1 MKKLLVITLAAI
13 SMAACMNEETTMLP
27 QGDAISFDSAF
38 IDNATRAAVD
48 PSIKTATLDGFNVW
62 GFVKAYDGTIFNGTE
77 VKKADGVWSYQ
88 GTQYWVP
95 NQPFYFA
102 ALAPMN
108 SSNWTVNLATDEA
121 AKLGLGTVSF
131 TNVNGTEDLLYAK
144 EMMVSKGLNEDN
156 GPVKFQFQH
165 LLSKV
170 KFTFTNG
177 FPTETASI
185 KVTNVKMVVPA
196 AATINLAQADYAEA
210 WELGN
215 DTTTL
220 EFGDVFVDDDH
231 LVEKLAYTQRA
242 EVANERLT
250 IPAAADQSYEVSFDV
265 ELFMG
270 AQSVHTATLTS
281 TVSGYELEMGKA
293 YNFTAVI
300 NAESLDLE
308 SIVFEVVGVD
318 EWEDAG
324 EQDVYVGQTAAV
336 ATADQLKDAIA
347 NPDVTAVVLTENI
360 DLGSTT
366 ITRAEDEAVEV
377 KKQYFTIDGN
387 GKTLTYNGS
396 NRVIDFVKSDD
407 DKNVI
412 KNATVKNLTINIT
425 SSYCER
431 GINFN
436 NANGSLLIENVKFVG
451 TAPTYAVN
459 FPGSANGAD
468 VTIKNSYLAG
478 NIALNVW
485 GKNMA
490 INAFDTEFVSVDNNT
505 AEDYAAIKLNNDGT
519 TIADGTIINIE
530 GGKIIARNEKGEPN
544 KATSNAT
551 DTGIINVSETTEVVG
566 SAWVQVA
573 IVDYGTN
580 QFYGMSSLQ
589 AAIDKVVE
597 GKSGRVVLTK
607 NIELTQSVN
616 VRNGA
621 TVEIDLNG
629 KTITGYDASD
639 KSYGLINNCGNLTV
653 KNGTLTLKAEKNRE
667 WNAYSSVIS
676 NNPGGN
682 LVVENVTIEHLG
694 GTDMAY
700 GIDNLTNGK
709 GTSAIVTVNEG
720 AVVKSTYRAIRQF
733 LNGVEATNELTVNAG
748 AVIEGANKSIWMQ
761 DPSKNANTGKL
772 VVNEGAELNGD
783 VYLYV
788 TAGSTEWPVEVSI
801 AESALVGE
809 STVVTG
815 NVPAG
820 YIVTKE
826 NGAYIVAEVTVAND
840 QAALN
845 DAVANANVDDIYLA
859 SGNYEMPAVI
869 GKDLTIY
876 GGEDVVITVNR
887 PNMSGSD
894 IIFDGVTIK
903 GSGYSTGV
911 QHVNTVTYRNAKV
924 VGEMCLYGEK
934 VTFEGCTFELNGQY
948 IWAYSA
954 KEVEFIN
961 CVFNTTGK
969 AILIYNEG
977 NGANNVTVTGCT
989 FNATAGAKAGAIAN
1003 QNCAAI
1009 EIDNFQS
1016 SGVGAAHKLTTAN
1029 NTFGANFSGEWR
1041 IKNYVAGG
1049 AINVNGVDYTQ
1060 IAVDGKLMTI
1070 DSNRNVT
1077 VL

>member
-102 ALAPMN
+102 ALAPM
-108 SSNWTVNLATDEA
+108 SSANWEVTKATGDA

-131 TNVNGTEDLLYAK
+131 ENVDGTEDLLYAK
-144 EMMVSKGLNEDN
+144 EMKVAKGLNEDN

-185 KVTNVKMVVPA
+185 KVTNVKMVVPHE
-196 AATINLAQADYAEA
+196 ATINLAQADYTKA
-210 WELGN
+210 WTLGN
-215 DTTTL
+215 GTTTL
-220 EFGDVFVDDDH
+220 SFGDVFVDDDH
-231 LVEKLAYTQRA
+231 EVDKLACNQRA
-242 EVANERLT
+242 EVAYERLT
-250 IPAAADQSYEVSFDV
+250 IPAADTQEYDITFTV

-270 AQSVHTATLTS
+270 AQSVYTVDMS
-281 TVSGYELEMGKA
+281 SKVSGYELAMGNA

-300 NAESLDLE
+300 NAESLQLE
-308 SIVFEVVGVD
+308 NIVFDVVEVK
-318 EWEDAG
+318 EWVSAG
-324 EQDVYVGQTAAV
+324 EQDVYVGETAAV
-336 ATADQLKDAIA
+336 ATANELMTAIA

-366 ITRAEDEAVEV
+366 ITRAEDEAVVVE
-377 KKQYFTIDGN
+377 KQYFTIDGN

-396 NRVIDFVKSDD
+396 NRVIDFVKGDA
-407 DKNVI
+407 I

-436 NANGSLLIENVKFVG
+436 NTNGSLLIENVTFEG

-459 FPGSANGAD
+459 FPGSADGAD
-468 VTIKNSYLAG
+468 VTIKNSYLRG

-485 GKNMA
+485 GKDMT
-490 INAFDTEFVSVDNNT
+490 INVVDSELISVDN
-505 AEDYAAIKLNNDGT
+505 AEVEGYSAVKLNNNGST
-519 TIADGTIINIE
+519 SAEGTIINIE
-530 GGKIIARNEKGEPN
+530 GGKIIARDENDEPST
-544 KATSNAT
+544 ATYNAT
-551 DTGIINVSETTEVVG
+551 VTGVINVSETTEVVG
-566 SAWVQVA
+566 TLALEQVA

-580 QFYGMSSLQ
+580 QFYGLSSLQ

-607 NIELTQSVN
+607 NIELTQGVN
-616 VRNGA
+616 VPKGA

-629 KTITGYDASD
+629 KIITGYDASD
-639 KSYGLINNCGNLTV
+639 KSYGLITNYGNLTV
-653 KNGTLTLKAEKNRE
+653 KNGTLTLTAEKNRE

-720 AVVKSTYRAIRQF
+720 AVVKSTYRAVRQF
-733 LNGVEATNELTVNAG
+733 LNGIEATNELYVNAG

-772 VVNEGAELNGD
+772 VVNEGAELKGD
-783 VYLYV
+783 VYLFV

-826 NGAYIVAEVTVAND
+826 SGAYVVAEVTVAND
-840 QAALN
+840 QASLDEAIANGATIALAEGTYVLPTKAQGKTLKFVGTG
-845 DAVANANVDDIYLA
+845 DPANT
-859 SGNYEMPAVI
+859 VI
-869 GKDLTIY
+869 ATN
-876 GGEDVVITVNR
+876 T
-887 PNMSGSD
+887 SGSYEGCNYALD
-894 IIFDGVTIK
+894 GSTVEFQNISITTDNNTYTGYARCKATFKDCIINNSLT
-903 GSGYSTGV
+903 
-911 QHVNTVTYRNAKV
+911 
-924 VGEMCLYGEK
+924 LYDNC
-934 VTFEGCTFELNGQY
+934 TFEGCTFNVSGDQY
-948 IWAYSA
+948 NIWTWGAPVA
-954 KEVEFIN
+954 TFTN
-961 CVFNTTGK
+961 CVFNSDGK
-969 AILIYNEG
+969 AMLLYG
-977 NGANNVTVTGCT
+977 QANTHLTINDCV
-989 FNATAGAKAGAIAN
+989 FNDSGVLPDLK
-1003 QNCAAI
+1003 AAI
-1009 EIDNFQS
+1009 EIGNDYNTS
-1016 SGVGAAHKLTTAN
+1016 YNLVVN
-1029 NTFGANFSGEWR
+1029 NT
-1041 IKNYVAGG
+1041 V
-1049 AINVNGVDYTQ
+1049 VNGYEINDKGINTGTTLWANKNSMGQDKLNVV
-1060 IAVDGKLMTI
+1060 VDGV
-1070 DSNRNVT
+1070 DVY
-1077 VL
+1077 

>member
-1 MKKLLVITLAAI
+1 MKKLLVFALAAI
-13 SMAACMNEETTMLP
+13 SMVACMKEETTLLP

-38 IDNATRAAVD
+38 IDNATRAAAD
-48 PSIKTATLDGFNVW
+48 PSTVTASLDGFNVW
-62 GFVKAYDGTIFNGTE
+62 GFVKEYDGTIFDGTE
-77 VKKADGVWSYQ
+77 VKKVDGAWSYQ

-108 SSNWTVNLATDEA
+108 SANWRVALATDEA

-144 EMMVSKGLNEDN
+144 EMMQSKGLNEDN

-185 KVTNVKMVVPA
+185 KVTDVKMEVPA
-196 AATINLAQADYAEA
+196 EAQIDLAQADYSKA
-210 WELGN
+210 WTGHAG
-215 DTTTL
+215 TTTL
-220 EFGDVFVDDDH
+220 EFGDV
-231 LVEKLAYTQRA
+231 ETLAYTQRA

-250 IPAAADQSYEVSFDV
+250 IPAADTQDYLISFHV

-270 AQSVHTATLTS
+270 AQSVYEADLTS
-281 TVSGYELEMGKA
+281 TVSGYELAMGHA
-293 YNFTAVI
+293 YNFSAVI
-300 NAESLDLE
+300 NAESLQLE
-308 SIVFEVVGVD
+308 NIVFDVEVV
-318 EWEDAG
+318 EDWVSAG
-324 EQDVYVGQTAAV
+324 EQDVYVGETVAV
-336 ATADQLKDAIA
+336 ADATELMAAIA
-347 NPDVTAVVLTENI
+347 DPEVSAVVLTEDI

-366 ITRAEDEAVEV
+366 ITRADDAVV
-377 KKQYFTIDGN
+377 VDKQYFTIDGN

-396 NRVIDFVKSDD
+396 NRVIDFVKGD
-407 DKNVI
+407 VV

-436 NANGSLLIENVKFVG
+436 NANGSLLIENVTFEG

-459 FPGSANGAD
+459 FPSVANGAD

-478 NIALNVW
+478 KIALNVW
-485 GKNMA
+485 GENMT
-490 INAFDTEFVSVDNNT
+490 INAYNTEFVSVDNT
-505 AEDYAAIKLNNDGT
+505 EVEDYVAVKLNNDGSN
-519 TIADGTIINIE
+519 AAEGTIINIE

-544 KATSNAT
+544 RATANAT
-551 DTGIINVSETTEVVG
+551 NTGVINVSDSTEVVG
-566 SAWVQVA
+566 VLDVEQVA
-573 IVDYGTN
+573 IVDYGTT
-580 QFYGMSSLQ
+580 QFYGFPTLQ
-589 AAIDKVVE
+589 SAIDKVVE
-597 GKSGRVVLTK
+597 NNNGRVKVTK

-616 VRNGA
+616 VPNGA

-639 KSYGLINNCGNLTV
+639 KSYGLINNRGNLTV

-733 LNGVEATNELTVNAG
+733 LNGIEATNELTVNAG

-772 VVNEGAELNGD
+772 VVNEGATLKGD
-783 VYLYV
+783 VYLFV

-809 STVVTG
+809 SQVLTG

-826 NGAYIVAEVTVAND
+826 NGAYVVAEVTVAND

-859 SGNYEMPAVI
+859 SGNYEMPAVT
-869 GKDLTIY
+869 GKDFTIY
-876 GGEDVVITVNR
+876 GGEDVVITVNK

-948 IWAYSA
+948 IWTYSA

>member
-1 MKKLLVITLAAI
+1 MKKLLVFALAAVG
-13 SMAACMNEETTMLP
+13 MVACMSEETTLLP
-27 QGDAISFDSAF
+27 QGDAISFESAF

-48 PSIKTATLDGFNVW
+48 PSTTTASLDGFNVW
-62 GFVKAYDGTIFNGTE
+62 GFVKEYDGTIFEGTE
-77 VKKADGVWSYQ
+77 VKKVDGAWSYQ

-95 NQPFYFA
+95 NQLFYFA

-108 SSNWTVNLATDEA
+108 SANWEVTKATGDA

-131 TNVNGTEDLLYAK
+131 ENVDGTEDLLYAK
-144 EMMVSKGLNEDN
+144 EMKVAKSLNEDN

-185 KVTNVKMVVPA
+185 KVTNVTMEVPA
-196 AATINLAQADYAEA
+196 EATIDLAQANYTKA
-210 WELGN
+210 WTLGAG
-215 DTTTL
+215 TTTL
-220 EFGDVFVDDDH
+220 AFGD
-231 LVEKLAYTQRA
+231 VEKLAYTERA

-250 IPAAADQSYEVSFDV
+250 IPAADTQDYLISFHV

-270 AQSVHTATLTS
+270 AQSVYEADLTS
-281 TVSGYELEMGKA
+281 TVSGYELAMGHA
-293 YNFTAVI
+293 YNFSAVI
-300 NAESLDLE
+300 NAESLQLE
-308 SIVFEVVGVD
+308 NIVFDVEVVD
-318 EWEDAG
+318 NWISAG
-324 EQDVYVGQTAAV
+324 EQDVYVGETAAV
-336 ATADQLKDAIA
+336 ADANELMAAIA
-347 NPDVTAVVLTENI
+347 NPEVTAVVLTENI

-366 ITRAEDEAVEV
+366 ITRAEDEAVVVE
-377 KKQYFTIDGN
+377 KQYFTIDGN

-396 NRVIDFVKSDD
+396 NRVIDFCAAD
-407 DKNVI
+407 VI
-412 KNATVKNLTINIT
+412 KNATVKDLTINIA
-425 SSYCER
+425 SSYCQR

-436 NANGSLLIENVKFVG
+436 NTNGTLVVENVRFEG
-451 TAPTYAVN
+451 TAPTYAIN
-459 FPGSANGAD
+459 FPSSANGAD
-468 VTIKNSYLAG
+468 VTIKNSYLRG

-485 GKNMA
+485 GKDMT
-490 INAFDTEFVSVDNNT
+490 INVVDSELISVDN
-505 AEDYAAIKLNNDGT
+505 AEVEGYSAVKLNNNGST
-519 TIADGTIINIE
+519 SAEGTIINIE
-530 GGKIIARNEKGEPN
+530 GGKIIARDENDEPST
-544 KATSNAT
+544 ATYNAT
-551 DTGIINVSETTEVVG
+551 VTGVINVSETTEVVG
-566 SAWVQVA
+566 TLALEQVA

-580 QFYGMSSLQ
+580 QFYGLSSLQ
-589 AAIDKVVE
+589 AAIDKVA
-597 GKSGRVVLTK
+597 KDNKGRVKVTK
-607 NIELTQSVN
+607 NIALTEGVN
-616 VRNGA
+616 VPKGA
-621 TVEIDLNG
+621 TIEIDLNG

-639 KSYGLINNCGNLTV
+639 KSYGLITNCGNLTV

-709 GTSAIVTVNEG
+709 GTTAVTTIEN
-720 AVVKSTYRAIRQF
+720 ATVKSPYRAVRQF
-733 LNGVEATNELTVNAG
+733 LNGVEATNELYVKAG
-748 AVIEGANKSIWMQ
+748 AKLEGANKSIFFH
-761 DPSKNANTGKL
+761 DPSVKANSGKL
-772 VVNEGAELNGD
+772 VVEAGAELKGD
-783 VYLYV
+783 VYLFV

-815 NVPAG
+815 NVPTG

-826 NGAYIVAEVTVAND
+826 NGAYVVAEVTVAND
-840 QAALN
+840 QASLK
-845 DAVANANVDDIYLA
+845 DAIANANVDDIYLA
-859 SGNYEMPAVI
+859 SGNYEMPAVT

>member
-1 MKKLLVITLAAI
+1 MKKLLVFALAAI
-13 SMAACMNEETTMLP
+13 SMVACMKEETTLLP

-48 PSIKTATLDGFNVW
+48 PSTVTATLNGFNVW
-62 GFVKAYDGTIFNGTE
+62 GFVKEYDGTIFDGTE
-77 VKKADGVWSYQ
+77 VKKVDGAWGYQ

-108 SSNWTVNLATDEA
+108 SANWDVTLATGDA
-121 AKLGLGTVSF
+121 AKLGLGTVAF
-131 TNVNGTEDLLYAK
+131 TNVEGTEDLLYAK
-144 EMMVSKGLNEDN
+144 EMMQSKGLNEDN

-185 KVTNVKMVVPA
+185 KVTNVKMEVPA
-196 AATINLAQADYAEA
+196 EAQIDLAQADYAKA
-210 WELGN
+210 WTLGN
-215 DTTTL
+215 GTTTL
-220 EFGDVFVDDDH
+220 AFGDV
-231 LVEKLAYTQRA
+231 ETLAYTQRA

-250 IPAAADQSYEVSFDV
+250 IPAADTQDYLISFHV

-270 AQSVHTATLTS
+270 KQSVYEADLTS
-281 TVSGYELEMGKA
+281 TVSGYELAMGHA
-293 YNFTAVI
+293 YNFSAVI
-300 NAESLDLE
+300 NAESLQLE
-308 SIVFEVVGVD
+308 NIVFDVEVVEDWV
-318 EWEDAG
+318 DAG
-324 EQDVYVGQTAAV
+324 EQDVYVGETVAV
-336 ATADQLKDAIA
+336 ADATELMAAIA
-347 NPDVTAVVLTENI
+347 DPEVSAVVLTENI

-366 ITRAEDEAVEV
+366 ITRAEDEAVVVE
-377 KKQYFTIDGN
+377 KQYFTIDGN

-396 NRVIDFVKSDD
+396 NRVIDFVKGD
-407 DKNVI
+407 VV
-412 KNATVKNLTINIT
+412 KNATIKNLTINIT

-436 NANGSLLIENVKFVG
+436 NANGSLLIENVTFEG

-459 FPGSANGAD
+459 FPSVANGAD

-478 NIALNVW
+478 KIALNVW
-485 GKNMA
+485 GENMT
-490 INAFDTEFVSVDNNT
+490 INAYNTEFVSVDNT
-505 AEDYAAIKLNNDGT
+505 EVEDYVAVKLNNDGSN
-519 TIADGTIINIE
+519 AAEGTIINIE

-544 KATSNAT
+544 RATANAT
-551 DTGIINVSETTEVVG
+551 NTGVINVSDSTEVVG
-566 SAWVQVA
+566 VLDVEQVA
-573 IVDYGTN
+573 IVDYGTT
-580 QFYGMSSLQ
+580 QFYGFPTLQ
-589 AAIDKVVE
+589 SAIDKVVE
-597 GKSGRVVLTK
+597 NNNGRVKVTK

-616 VRNGA
+616 VPNGA
-621 TVEIDLNG
+621 TVVIDLNG

-639 KSYGLINNCGNLTV
+639 KSYGLINNRGNLTV

-720 AVVKSTYRAIRQF
+720 AVVKSTYRAVRQF
-733 LNGVEATNELTVNAG
+733 LNGIEATNELTVNAG

-772 VVNEGAELNGD
+772 VVNEGATLKGD
-783 VYLYV
+783 VYLFV

-809 STVVTG
+809 SQVLTG

-826 NGAYIVAEVTVAND
+826 NGAYVVAEVTVAND

-859 SGNYEMPAVI
+859 SGNYEMPAVT
-869 GKDLTIY
+869 GKDFTIY
-876 GGEDVVITVNR
+876 GGEDVVITVTK

-948 IWAYSA
+948 IWTYSA

>member
-62 GFVKAYDGTIFNGTE
+62 GFVKEYDGTIFNGTE

-131 TNVNGTEDLLYAK
+131 TNDKGTEDLLYAK
-144 EMMVSKGLNEDN
+144 EMMQSKGLNEDN

-185 KVTNVKMVVPA
+185 KVTDVKMEVPA
-196 AATINLAQADYAEA
+196 QATIDLAQDNYSKA
-210 WELGN
+210 WTAHTG
-215 DTTTL
+215 TTTL

-250 IPAAADQSYEVSFDV
+250 IPAVATQNYEVSFNV

-270 AQSVHTATLTS
+270 AQSVYTKTLTS

-324 EQDVYVGQTAAV
+324 EQDVYVGETAAV
-336 ATADQLKDAIA
+336 ATAKQLKDAIA

-360 DLGSTT
+360 DLGNTT

-396 NRVIDFVKSDD
+396 NRVIDFVKGD
-407 DKNVI
+407 VI

-436 NANGSLLIENVKFVG
+436 NANGTLVVENVTFAG
-451 TAPTYAVN
+451 TAPTYAIN
-459 FPGSANGAD
+459 FPSSSNGAD
-468 VTIKNSYLAG
+468 VTIKNSYLRG

-485 GKNMA
+485 GKDMT
-490 INAFDTEFVSVDNNT
+490 INAYNTEFVSVDNNT
-505 AEDYAAIKLNNDGT
+505 AEDYAAVKLNNDGT

-589 AAIDKVVE
+589 AAIDKVA
-597 GKSGRVVLTK
+597 KDNNGRVKVTK

-616 VRNGA
+616 VPNGA

-639 KSYGLINNCGNLTV
+639 KSYGLINNRGYLTV

-709 GTSAIVTVNEG
+709 GTSAVTTIEN
-720 AVVKSTYRAIRQF
+720 ATVKSPYRAVRQF
-733 LNGVEATNELTVNAG
+733 LNGVEATNELYVKAG
-748 AVIEGANKSIWMQ
+748 AKLYGDNKSIFFH
-761 DPSKNANTGKL
+761 DPSVKANSGKL
-772 VVNEGAELNGD
+772 VVEAGAELNGD

-815 NVPAG
+815 NVPTG

-826 NGAYIVAEVTVAND
+826 NGAYVVAEVTVAND
-840 QAALN
+840 QASLEAAIKN
-845 DAVANANVDDIYLA
+845 GEETVVVAAGEYTFPASSIKAGQTIICEDAVFTGKSSLNINGATVVGATFKNVGGQA
-859 SGNYEMPAVI
+859 VSG
-869 GKDLTIY
+869 TIY
-876 GGEDVVITVNR
+876 GNFKDCTFEGAETLRWCYTTAGQTTVFENCVVKTTLRGVH
-887 PNMSGSD
+887 
-894 IIFDGVTIK
+894 FDGMDGDVIFRNCEIN
-903 GSGYSTGV
+903 GFNAYSGAG
-911 QHVNTVTYRNAKV
+911 NI
-924 VGEMCLYGEK
+924 
-934 VTFEGCTFELNGQY
+934 TFEGCTFGNDASNYNGLN
-948 IWAYSA
+948 IYS
-954 KEVEFIN
+954 
-961 CVFNTTGK
+961 NTN
-969 AILIYNEG
+969 LVN
-977 NGANNVTVTGCT
+977 CT
-989 FNATAGAKAGAIAN
+989 FNYKSGKTNFIDMEGTGKTLTITNCTATL
-1003 QNCAAI
+1003 
-1009 EIDNFQS
+1009 D
-1016 SGVGAAHKLTTAN
+1016 GAAANVADFIGGSKLAE
-1029 NTFGANFSGEWR
+1029 NTVVIE
-1041 IKNYVAGG
+1041 
-1049 AINVNGVDYTQ
+1049 
-1060 IAVDGKLMTI
+1060 
-1070 DSNRNVT
+1070 
-1077 VL
+1077 

>member
-1 MKKLLVITLAAI
+1 MKKLLVFALAAV
-13 SMAACMNEETTMLP
+13 SMVACMKEETTLLP

-48 PSIKTATLDGFNVW
+48 PSTTTASLDGFKVW
-62 GFVKAYDGTIFNGTE
+62 GFVNEYDGTIFDGTE
-77 VKKADGVWSYQ
+77 VKKVGGAWSYQ

-95 NQPFYFA
+95 GQSFYFA
-102 ALAPMN
+102 ALAPM
-108 SSNWTVNLATDEA
+108 SSANWRVTKATGDD

-131 TNVNGTEDLLYAK
+131 ENVNGTEDLLYAK
-144 EMMVSKGLNEDN
+144 EMKVANSDLNVDN

-185 KVTNVKMVVPA
+185 KVTDVKMVVPHE
-196 AATINLAQADYAEA
+196 ATIDLAQADYAKA
-210 WELGN
+210 WTLGAG
-215 DTTTL
+215 TTTL
-220 EFGDVFVDDDH
+220 AFGD
-231 LVEKLAYTQRA
+231 VEKLACNQRA
-242 EVANERLT
+242 EVAHERLT
-250 IPAAADQSYEVSFDV
+250 IPAADTQEYDITFTV

-270 AQSVHTATLTS
+270 AQSVYTKDMS
-281 TVSGYELEMGKA
+281 SKVSGYELAMGNA

-300 NAESLDLE
+300 NAESLQLE
-308 SIVFEVVGVD
+308 NIVFEVEVVKD
-318 EWEDAG
+318 WVSAG
-324 EQDVYVGQTAAV
+324 EQDVYVGETAAV
-336 ATADQLKDAIA
+336 ADANELMAAIA
-347 NPDVTAVVLTENI
+347 DPAVTAVVLTEDI

-396 NRVIDFVKSDD
+396 GRVIDFVKGD
-407 DKNVI
+407 VV
-412 KNATVKNLTINIT
+412 KNATIKNLTINIA

-436 NANGSLLIENVKFVG
+436 NANGTLVVENVTFAG
-451 TAPTYAVN
+451 TAPTYAIN
-459 FPGSANGAD
+459 FPSSANGAD
-468 VTIKNSYLAG
+468 VTIKNSYLRG

-485 GKNMA
+485 GKDMT
-490 INAFDTEFVSVDNNT
+490 INAYNTEFVSVDNT
-505 AEDYAAIKLNNDGT
+505 EVEGYSAVKLNNNGST
-519 TIADGTIINIE
+519 SAEGTIINIE
-530 GGKIIARNEKGEPN
+530 GGKIIARDENDEPST
-544 KATSNAT
+544 ATYNAT
-551 DTGIINVSETTEVVG
+551 VTGVINVSETTEVVG
-566 SAWVQVA
+566 TLALEQVA

-607 NIELTQSVN
+607 NIELTEGVN
-616 VRNGA
+616 VPKGA

-639 KSYGLINNCGNLTV
+639 KSYGLITNYGNLTV

-733 LNGVEATNELTVNAG
+733 LNGIEATNELTVNAG
-748 AVIEGANKSIWMQ
+748 AVIEGRNKSIWMQ

-772 VVNEGAELNGD
+772 VVNEGATLKGD
-783 VYLYV
+783 VYLFV

-801 AESALVGE
+801 AESALAGE
-809 STVVTG
+809 SEVLTG

-820 YIVTKE
+820 YIVIKE
-826 NGAYIVAEVTVAND
+826 NGAYVVAEVTVAND
-840 QAALN
+840 QASLN
-845 DAVANANVDDIYLA
+845 AAIQNGEETVIVAAGEYTFPASSVQAGQTIICEEGAVFTGKSSLNINGATVVGANFKNEGGEAV
-859 SGNYEMPAVI
+859 SG
-869 GKDLTIY
+869 TIY
-876 GGEDVVITVNR
+876 GNFKDCTFEGAETLRWCYTTAGQTTVFENCVVKTTLRGVH
-887 PNMSGSD
+887 
-894 IIFDGVTIK
+894 FDGMDGDVIFRNCEIN
-903 GSGYSTGV
+903 GFNAYSGAG
-911 QHVNTVTYRNAKV
+911 NI
-924 VGEMCLYGEK
+924 
-934 VTFEGCTFELNGQY
+934 TFEGCTFGNDASKYNGLN
-948 IWAYSA
+948 IYS
-954 KEVEFIN
+954 
-961 CVFNTTGK
+961 NTH
-969 AILIYNEG
+969 LVN
-977 NGANNVTVTGCT
+977 CT
-989 FNATAGAKAGAIAN
+989 FNFKSGKTNFIDMEGTGKTLTITNCTATL
-1003 QNCAAI
+1003 
-1009 EIDNFQS
+1009 D
-1016 SGVGAAHKLTTAN
+1016 GAAANVADFIGGSKLAE
-1029 NTFGANFSGEWR
+1029 NTVVFE
-1041 IKNYVAGG
+1041 
-1049 AINVNGVDYTQ
+1049 
-1060 IAVDGKLMTI
+1060 
-1070 DSNRNVT
+1070 
-1077 VL
+1077 

>member
-1 MKKLLVITLAAI
+1 MKKLLVFALAAVG
-13 SMAACMNEETTMLP
+13 MVACMSEETTLLP
-27 QGDAISFDSAF
+27 QGDAISFESAF
-38 IDNATRAAVD
+38 IDNATRAAAD
-48 PSIKTATLDGFNVW
+48 PSTTTASLDGFNVW
-62 GFVKAYDGTIFNGTE
+62 GFVKEYDGTIFKGTE
-77 VKKADGVWSYQ
+77 VKKVDGAWSYQ

-108 SSNWTVNLATDEA
+108 SANWRVALATDEA

-131 TNVNGTEDLLYAK
+131 TNKNGTEDLLYAK
-144 EMMVSKGLNEDN
+144 EMKVAKSLNEDN

-185 KVTNVKMVVPA
+185 EVTDVKMVVPA
-196 AATINLAQADYAEA
+196 TATIDLAQADYAKA
-210 WELGN
+210 WVLGN
-215 DTTTL
+215 DTKTL
-220 EFGDVFVDDDH
+220 EFGDV
-231 LVEKLAYTQRA
+231 EKLACNQRA

-250 IPAAADQSYEVSFDV
+250 IPAADTQDYLISFHV
-265 ELFMG
+265 KLFMG
-270 AQSVHTATLTS
+270 AQPVYEADLTS
-281 TVSGYELEMGKA
+281 TVSGYELAMGHA

-300 NAESLDLE
+300 NAESLQLE
-308 SIVFEVVGVD
+308 NIVFDVHVVD
-318 EWEDAG
+318 EWESAG
-324 EQDVYVGQTAAV
+324 EQDVYVGETAAV
-336 ATADQLKDAIA
+336 ADANELMAAIA
-347 NPDVTAVVLTENI
+347 NPEVTAVVLTENI

-366 ITRAEDEAVEV
+366 ITRAEDEAVVVE
-377 KKQYFTIDGN
+377 KQYFTIDGN

-407 DKNVI
+407 GKNVI

-436 NANGSLLIENVKFVG
+436 NANGALVVENVTFEG

-459 FPGSANGAD
+459 FPSVANGAD
-468 VTIKNSYLAG
+468 VTIKNSCLRG

-485 GKNMA
+485 GKDMT
-490 INAFDTEFVSVDNNT
+490 INAYNTEFVSVDN
-505 AEDYAAIKLNNDGT
+505 AEVEGYSAVKLNNNGST
-519 TIADGTIINIE
+519 SAEGTIINIE
-530 GGKIIARNEKGEPN
+530 GGKIIARDENDEPST
-544 KATSNAT
+544 ATYNAT
-551 DTGIINVSETTEVVG
+551 VTGVINVSETTEVVG
-566 SAWVQVA
+566 TLALEQVA

-607 NIELTQSVN
+607 NIELTEGVN
-616 VRNGA
+616 VPKGA

-639 KSYGLINNCGNLTV
+639 KSYGLITNCGNLTV

-733 LNGVEATNELTVNAG
+733 LNGIEATNELTVNAG

-772 VVNEGAELNGD
+772 VVNEGAQLKGD
-783 VYLYV
+783 VYLFV

-809 STVVTG
+809 STVITG

-820 YIVTKE
+820 YIVTME
-826 NGAYIVAEVTVAND
+826 DGAYVVAEVTVAND

-859 SGNYEMPAVI
+859 SGNYEMPAVK

>member
-1 MKKLLVITLAAI
+1 
-13 SMAACMNEETTMLP
+13 MLP

-38 IDNATRAAVD
+38 IDNATRAAAD
-48 PSIKTATLDGFNVW
+48 PSTTTASLDGFNVW
-62 GFVKAYDGTIFNGTE
+62 GFVKAYDGTIFDGTE
-77 VKKADGVWSYQ
+77 VKKVDGAWGYQ

-102 ALAPMN
+102 ALAPM
-108 SSNWTVNLATDEA
+108 SSANTNWDVTLATGNA

-131 TNVNGTEDLLYAK
+131 ENVNGTEDLLYAK
-144 EMMVSKGLNEDN
+144 EMKVAKSLNEDN

-185 KVTNVKMVVPA
+185 KVTDVKMVVPA
-196 AATINLAQADYAEA
+196 KATIDLAQADYTKA
-210 WELGN
+210 WELGAG
-215 DTTTL
+215 TTTL
-220 EFGDVFVDDDH
+220 AFGD
-231 LVEKLAYTQRA
+231 VEKLAYTQRA

-250 IPAAADQSYEVSFDV
+250 IPAADTQDYLISFHV

-270 AQSVHTATLTS
+270 AQSVYEADLTS
-281 TVSGYELEMGKA
+281 TVSGYELAMGHA
-293 YNFTAVI
+293 YNFSAVI
-300 NAESLDLE
+300 NAESLQLE
-308 SIVFEVVGVD
+308 NIVFDVEVVD
-318 EWEDAG
+318 EWESAG
-324 EQDVYVGQTAAV
+324 EQDVYVGETAAV
-336 ATADQLKDAIA
+336 ADATELMAAIA
-347 NPDVTAVVLTENI
+347 DPEVTAVVLTENI

-366 ITRAEDEAVEV
+366 ITRAEDEAVVVE
-377 KKQYFTIDGN
+377 KKKYFTIDGN

-396 NRVIDFVKSDD
+396 NRVIDFVKGD
-407 DKNVI
+407 VV
-412 KNATVKNLTINIT
+412 KNATIKNLTINIA

-436 NANGSLLIENVKFVG
+436 NANGSLLIENVKFKG
-451 TAPTYAVN
+451 TAPTYAIN
-459 FPGSANGAD
+459 LPSSSNGAD
-468 VTIKNSYLAG
+468 VTIKNSYLRG

-485 GKNMA
+485 GKDMT
-490 INAFDTEFVSVDNNT
+490 INAYNTEFVSVDNT
-505 AEDYAAIKLNNDGT
+505 EVEGYSAVKLNNDGSNS
-519 TIADGTIINIE
+519 AEGTIINIE
-530 GGKIIARNEKGEPN
+530 GGKIIARDEKGEPST
-544 KATSNAT
+544 ATYNAT
-551 DTGIINVSETTEVVG
+551 VTGVINVSETTEVVG
-566 SAWVQVA
+566 TLALEQVA
-573 IVDYGTN
+573 MIDYGTN
-580 QFYGMSSLQ
+580 QFYGVSSLQ
-589 AAIDKVVE
+589 AAIDKVA
-597 GKSGRVVLTK
+597 KDKQGRVVLTK

-616 VRNGA
+616 VPKGA

-733 LNGVEATNELTVNAG
+733 LNGIEATNELTVNAG

-772 VVNEGAELNGD
+772 VVNEGAQLKGD

-809 STVVTG
+809 SEVLTG

-826 NGAYIVAEVTVAND
+826 NGAYVVAEVTVAND
-840 QAALN
+840 QASLN
-845 DAVANANVDDIYLA
+845 AAIANGEETVIVAAGEYTFPASSVKAGQTIICEEGAVFTGTSSLNINGATVVGANFKNEGGQAV
-859 SGNYEMPAVI
+859 SG
-869 GKDLTIY
+869 TIY
-876 GGEDVVITVNR
+876 GNFKDCTFEGAETLRWCYTTAGQTTVFENCVVKTTLRGVH
-887 PNMSGSD
+887 
-894 IIFDGVTIK
+894 FDGMDGDVIFRNCEIN
-903 GSGYSTGV
+903 GFNAYSGAG
-911 QHVNTVTYRNAKV
+911 NI
-924 VGEMCLYGEK
+924 
-934 VTFEGCTFELNGQY
+934 TFEGCTFGSDASRYNGLN
-948 IWAYSA
+948 IYSNTNL
-954 KEVEFIN
+954 IN
-961 CVFNTTGK
+961 
-969 AILIYNEG
+969 
-977 NGANNVTVTGCT
+977 CT
-989 FNATAGAKAGAIAN
+989 FNFKSGKTNFTNCTATLDDAAAN
-1003 QNCAAI
+1003 VADFI
-1009 EIDNFQS
+1009 GGS
-1016 SGVGAAHKLTTAN
+1016 KLAE
-1029 NTFGANFSGEWR
+1029 NTVVFE
-1041 IKNYVAGG
+1041 
-1049 AINVNGVDYTQ
+1049 
-1060 IAVDGKLMTI
+1060 
-1070 DSNRNVT
+1070 
-1077 VL
+1077 

>member
-62 GFVKAYDGTIFNGTE
+62 GFVKEYDGTIFNGTE
-77 VKKADGVWSYQ
+77 VKKADGAWSYQ

-95 NQPFYFA
+95 NQDFYFA

-108 SSNWTVNLATDEA
+108 SANWTVNLATDEA

-131 TNVNGTEDLLYAK
+131 ENVDGTEDLLYAK
-144 EMMVSKGLNEDN
+144 EMMQSKGLNEDN

-185 KVTNVKMVVPA
+185 KVTDVKMEVPA
-196 AATINLAQADYAEA
+196 QATIDLAQADYAKA
-210 WELGN
+210 WTLGN
-215 DTTTL
+215 GTTTL
-220 EFGDVFVDDDH
+220 SFGDVFVDDDH
-231 LVEKLAYTQRA
+231 EVDKLACNQRA
-242 EVANERLT
+242 EVAYERLT
-250 IPAAADQSYEVSFDV
+250 IPAADTQEYDITFTV

-270 AQSVHTATLTS
+270 AQSVYTVDMS
-281 TVSGYELEMGKA
+281 SKVSGYELAMGNA

-300 NAESLDLE
+300 NAESLQLE
-308 SIVFEVVGVD
+308 NIVFDVEVVKDWVS
-318 EWEDAG
+318 AG
-324 EQDVYVGQTAAV
+324 EQDVYVGETAAV
-336 ATADQLKDAIA
+336 ATANELMTAIA

-377 KKQYFTIDGN
+377 NKQYFTIDGN

-396 NRVIDFVKSDD
+396 NRVIDFVSGD
-407 DKNVI
+407 VV
-412 KNATVKNLTINIT
+412 KNATIKNLTINIA

-436 NANGSLLIENVKFVG
+436 NANGTLVVENVRFEG

-459 FPGSANGAD
+459 FPSSSNGAD
-468 VTIKNSYLAG
+468 VTIKNSYLRG

-485 GKNMA
+485 GKDMT
-490 INAFDTEFVSVDNNT
+490 INVVDSELISVDN
-505 AEDYAAIKLNNDGT
+505 AEVEGYSAVKLNNNGST
-519 TIADGTIINIE
+519 SAEGTIINIE
-530 GGKIIARNEKGEPN
+530 GGKIIARDENDEPST
-544 KATSNAT
+544 ATYNAT
-551 DTGIINVSETTEVVG
+551 VTGVINVSETTEVVG
-566 SAWVQVA
+566 TLALEQVA

-580 QFYGMSSLQ
+580 QFYGLSSLQ

-607 NIELTQSVN
+607 NIELTQGVN
-616 VRNGA
+616 VPKGA

-629 KTITGYDASD
+629 KIITGYDASD
-639 KSYGLINNCGNLTV
+639 KSYGLITNYGNLTV
-653 KNGTLTLKAEKNRE
+653 KNGTLTLTAEKNRE

-720 AVVKSTYRAIRQF
+720 AVVKSKYRAIRQF
-733 LNGVEATNELTVNAG
+733 LNGIEATNELTVNAG

-772 VVNEGAELNGD
+772 VVNEGAELKGD

-809 STVVTG
+809 SEVLTG

-826 NGAYIVAEVTVAND
+826 NGAYVVAEVTVAND
-840 QAALN
+840 QASLEAAIKNGEETVVVAAGEYTFPNSSIKAGQTIICEEGAVFTGKSSLN
-845 DAVANANVDDIYLA
+845 INGATVVGATFKNEGGQAV
-859 SGNYEMPAVI
+859 SG
-869 GKDLTIY
+869 TIY
-876 GGEDVVITVNR
+876 GNFKDCTFEGEETLRWCYTTAGQTTVFENCVVKTTFRGVH
-887 PNMSGSD
+887 
-894 IIFDGVTIK
+894 FDGMDGDVIFRNCEINGFNAYSGAGTI
-903 GSGYSTGV
+903 
-911 QHVNTVTYRNAKV
+911 
-924 VGEMCLYGEK
+924 
-934 VTFEGCTFELNGQY
+934 TFEGCTFGNDASRYNGLN
-948 IWAYSA
+948 IYS
-954 KEVEFIN
+954 
-961 CVFNTTGK
+961 NTN
-969 AILIYNEG
+969 LVN
-977 NGANNVTVTGCT
+977 CT
-989 FNATAGAKAGAIAN
+989 FNYKSGKTNFIDMEGTGKTLTITNCTATL
-1003 QNCAAI
+1003 
-1009 EIDNFQS
+1009 D
-1016 SGVGAAHKLTTAN
+1016 GAAANVADFVGGSKLAE
-1029 NTFGANFSGEWR
+1029 NTVV
-1041 IKNYVAGG
+1041 IK
-1049 AINVNGVDYTQ
+1049 
-1060 IAVDGKLMTI
+1060 
-1070 DSNRNVT
+1070 
-1077 VL
+1077 

>member
-102 ALAPMN
+102 ALAPM
-108 SSNWTVNLATDEA
+108 SSDDTNWDVTLATGDD

-144 EMMVSKGLNEDN
+144 EMMQSKGLNEDN

-185 KVTNVKMVVPA
+185 KVTNVKMEVPA
-196 AATINLAQADYAEA
+196 EATINLAQDNYSKA
-210 WELGN
+210 WTAHNG
-215 DTTTL
+215 TTTL
-220 EFGDVFVDDDH
+220 AFGD
-231 LVEKLAYTQRA
+231 VEKLAYTQRD

-250 IPAAADQSYEVSFDV
+250 IPAAATQDYLVSFDV

-270 AQSVHTATLTS
+270 AQSVYTKTLTS

-324 EQDVYVGQTAAV
+324 EQDVYVGETAAV
-336 ATADQLKDAIA
+336 ADADELMTAIA
-347 NPDVTAVVLTENI
+347 DPEVTAVVLTENI
-360 DLGSTT
+360 DLGTTT
-366 ITRAEDEAVEV
+366 ITRAEDEAVVVE
-377 KKQYFTIDGN
+377 KQYFTIDGN

-396 NRVIDFVKSDD
+396 NRVIDFVKGD
-407 DKNVI
+407 VV

-436 NANGSLLIENVKFVG
+436 NTNGSLLIENVTFEG

-459 FPGSANGAD
+459 FPGSADGAD

-490 INAFDTEFVSVDNNT
+490 INAFNTEFVSVDNT
-505 AEDYAAIKLNNDGT
+505 EAEDYVAVKLNNDGT

-544 KATSNAT
+544 RATSNAT
-551 DTGIINVSETTEVVG
+551 NTGVINVSETTEVVG
-566 SAWVQVA
+566 VLDVDQVA
-573 IVDYGTN
+573 IIDYGTN
-580 QFYGMSSLQ
+580 QFYSMTSLQ
-589 AAIDKVVE
+589 DAIDKVA
-597 GKSGRVVLTK
+597 KDNKGRVKVTK
-607 NIELTQSVN
+607 NIALTEGV
-616 VRNGA
+616 VVPAGA

-629 KTITGYDASD
+629 KTVSAIDNTNANYQ
-639 KSYGLINNCGNLTV
+639 LILNKGTLVV
-653 KNGTLTLKAEKNRE
+653 KNGTLTVEATVNSGWNR
-667 WNAYSSVIS
+667 YSAVIA
-676 NNPGGN
+676 NTVGGN
-682 LVVENVTIEHLG
+682 LTVQNVHVEHLG

-709 GTSAIVTVNEG
+709 GTTAVTTIEN
-720 AVVKSTYRAIRQF
+720 ATVKSPYRAVRQF
-733 LNGVEATNELTVNAG
+733 LNGVEATNELYVKAG
-748 AVIEGANKSIWMQ
+748 AKLYGDNKSIFFH
-761 DPSKNANTGKL
+761 DPSVNANSGKL
-772 VVNEGAELNGD
+772 VVEAGAELNGD

-815 NVPAG
+815 NVPTG

-826 NGAYIVAEVTVAND
+826 NGAYVVAEATVAND
-840 QAALN
+840 QASLEAAIKN
-845 DAVANANVDDIYLA
+845 GEETVIVAAGEYTFPASSIKAGQTIICEDAVFTGKSSLNINGATVVGATFKNEGGQAV
-859 SGNYEMPAVI
+859 SG
-869 GKDLTIY
+869 TIY
-876 GGEDVVITVNR
+876 GNFKDCTFEGAETLRWCYTTAGQTTVFENCVVKTTLRGVH
-887 PNMSGSD
+887 
-894 IIFDGVTIK
+894 FDGMDGDVIFRNCEIN
-903 GSGYSTGV
+903 GFNAYSGAG
-911 QHVNTVTYRNAKV
+911 NI
-924 VGEMCLYGEK
+924 
-934 VTFEGCTFELNGQY
+934 TFEGCTFGNDASNYNGLN
-948 IWAYSA
+948 IYS
-954 KEVEFIN
+954 
-961 CVFNTTGK
+961 NTN
-969 AILIYNEG
+969 LVN
-977 NGANNVTVTGCT
+977 CT
-989 FNATAGAKAGAIAN
+989 FNYKSGKTNFIDMEGTGKTLTITNCTATL
-1003 QNCAAI
+1003 
-1009 EIDNFQS
+1009 D
-1016 SGVGAAHKLTTAN
+1016 GAAANVADFVGGSKLAE
-1029 NTFGANFSGEWR
+1029 NTVV
-1041 IKNYVAGG
+1041 IK
-1049 AINVNGVDYTQ
+1049 
-1060 IAVDGKLMTI
+1060 
-1070 DSNRNVT
+1070 
-1077 VL
+1077 

>member
-1 MKKLLVITLAAI
+1 MKKLLVIALAAI

-62 GFVKAYDGTIFNGTE
+62 GFVNEYDGTIFNGTE
-77 VKKADGVWSYQ
+77 VKKADGAWSYQ

-95 NQPFYFA
+95 NQDFYFA

-108 SSNWTVNLATDEA
+108 SANWTVNLATDEA

-131 TNVNGTEDLLYAK
+131 TNVDGTEDLLYAK
-144 EMMVSKGLNEDN
+144 EMMQSKGLNEDN

-185 KVTNVKMVVPA
+185 KVTNVKMVVPHE
-196 AATINLAQADYAEA
+196 ATINLAQADYTKA
-210 WELGN
+210 WTLGN
-215 DTTTL
+215 GTTTL
-220 EFGDVFVDDDH
+220 SFGDVFVDDDH
-231 LVEKLAYTQRA
+231 EVDKLACNQRA
-242 EVANERLT
+242 EVAYERLT
-250 IPAAADQSYEVSFDV
+250 IPAADTQEYDITFTV

-270 AQSVHTATLTS
+270 AQSVYTVDMS
-281 TVSGYELEMGKA
+281 SKVSGYELAMGNA

-300 NAESLDLE
+300 NAESLQLE
-308 SIVFEVVGVD
+308 NIVFDVEVVKDWVS
-318 EWEDAG
+318 AG
-324 EQDVYVGQTAAV
+324 EQDVYVGETAAV
-336 ATADQLKDAIA
+336 ATANELMTAIA

-377 KKQYFTIDGN
+377 NKQYFTIDGN

-396 NRVIDFVKSDD
+396 NRVIDFVSGD
-407 DKNVI
+407 VV
-412 KNATVKNLTINIT
+412 KNATIKNLTINIA

-436 NANGSLLIENVKFVG
+436 NANGTLVVENVRFEG
-451 TAPTYAVN
+451 TAPTYAIN
-459 FPGSANGAD
+459 FPSSANGAD
-468 VTIKNSYLAG
+468 VTIKNSYLRG

-485 GKNMA
+485 GKDMT
-490 INAFDTEFVSVDNNT
+490 INVVDSELISVDN
-505 AEDYAAIKLNNDGT
+505 AEVEGYSAVKLNNNGST
-519 TIADGTIINIE
+519 SAEGTIINIE
-530 GGKIIARNEKGEPN
+530 GGKIIARDENDEPST
-544 KATSNAT
+544 ATYNAT
-551 DTGIINVSETTEVVG
+551 VTGVINVSETTEVVG
-566 SAWVQVA
+566 TLALEQVA

-580 QFYGMSSLQ
+580 QFYGLSSLQ

-607 NIELTQSVN
+607 NIELTQGVN
-616 VRNGA
+616 VPKGA

-629 KTITGYDASD
+629 KIITGYDASD
-639 KSYGLINNCGNLTV
+639 KSYGLITNCGNLTV

-682 LVVENVTIEHLG
+682 LVVENVTIEHKG

-720 AVVKSTYRAIRQF
+720 AVVKSKYRAIRQF
-733 LNGVEATNELTVNAG
+733 LNGIEATNELTVNAG
-748 AVIEGANKSIWMQ
+748 AVIEGRNKSIWMQ

-772 VVNEGAELNGD
+772 VVNEGAQLKGD

-809 STVVTG
+809 SEVLTG

-826 NGAYIVAEVTVAND
+826 NGAYVVAEVTVAND
-840 QAALN
+840 QASLEAAIKNGEETVVVAAGEYTFPNSSIKAGQTIICEEGAVFTGKSSLN
-845 DAVANANVDDIYLA
+845 INGATVVGATFKNEGGQAV
-859 SGNYEMPAVI
+859 SG
-869 GKDLTIY
+869 TIY
-876 GGEDVVITVNR
+876 GNFKDCTFEGYETLRWCYTTAGQTTVFENCVVKTTFRGVH
-887 PNMSGSD
+887 
-894 IIFDGVTIK
+894 FDGMDGDVIFRNCEINGFNAYSGAGTI
-903 GSGYSTGV
+903 
-911 QHVNTVTYRNAKV
+911 
-924 VGEMCLYGEK
+924 
-934 VTFEGCTFELNGQY
+934 TFEGCTFGNDASNYNGLN
-948 IWAYSA
+948 IYS
-954 KEVEFIN
+954 
-961 CVFNTTGK
+961 NTN
-969 AILIYNEG
+969 LVN
-977 NGANNVTVTGCT
+977 CT
-989 FNATAGAKAGAIAN
+989 FNYKSGKTNFIDMEGTGKTLTITNCTATL
-1003 QNCAAI
+1003 
-1009 EIDNFQS
+1009 D
-1016 SGVGAAHKLTTAN
+1016 GAAANVADFVGGSKLAE
-1029 NTFGANFSGEWR
+1029 NTVV
-1041 IKNYVAGG
+1041 IK
-1049 AINVNGVDYTQ
+1049 
-1060 IAVDGKLMTI
+1060 
-1070 DSNRNVT
+1070 
-1077 VL
+1077 

>member
-1 MKKLLVITLAAI
+1 MKKLLVFALAAV
-13 SMAACMNEETTMLP
+13 SMVACMKEETTLLP

-38 IDNATRAAVD
+38 IDNATRAAAD
-48 PSIKTATLDGFNVW
+48 PSTTTASLDGFNVW
-62 GFVKAYDGTIFNGTE
+62 GFVKAYDGTIFDGTE
-77 VKKADGVWSYQ
+77 VKKVGDAWSYQ

-95 NQPFYFA
+95 NQDFYFA

-108 SSNWTVNLATDEA
+108 SANWSVALATNEP

-131 TNVNGTEDLLYAK
+131 TNANGTEDLLYAK
-144 EMMVSKGLNEDN
+144 EMMRSKGLNEDN

-185 KVTNVKMVVPA
+185 KVTDVKMVVPA
-196 AATINLAQADYAEA
+196 KATIDLAQDNYTKA
-210 WELGN
+210 WTLGN
-215 DTTTL
+215 GTTTL
-220 EFGDVFVDDDH
+220 AFGD
-231 LVEKLAYTQRA
+231 VEKLAYAQRA
-242 EVANERLT
+242 EVAHERLT
-250 IPAAADQSYEVSFDV
+250 IPAADNQIYEVSFDV

-270 AQSVHTATLTS
+270 AQSVYTKTLTS
-281 TVSGYELEMGKA
+281 TVSGYELAMGHA

-300 NAESLDLE
+300 NAESLQLE
-308 SIVFEVVGVD
+308 NIVFEVEVVKD
-318 EWEDAG
+318 WVSAG
-324 EQDVYVGQTAAV
+324 EQDVYVGETAAV
-336 ATADQLKDAIA
+336 ADAYELMAAIA
-347 NPDVTAVVLTENI
+347 DPAVTAVVLTEDI

-396 NRVIDFVKSDD
+396 GRVIDFVKGD
-407 DKNVI
+407 VV
-412 KNATVKNLTINIT
+412 KNATIKNLTINIA

-436 NANGSLLIENVKFVG
+436 NANGTLVVENVTFAG
-451 TAPTYAVN
+451 TAPTYAIN
-459 FPGSANGAD
+459 FPSSANGAD
-468 VTIKNSYLAG
+468 VTIKNSYLRG

-485 GKNMA
+485 GKDMT
-490 INAFDTEFVSVDNNT
+490 INAYNTEFVSVDNT
-505 AEDYAAIKLNNDGT
+505 EVEGYSAVKLNNNGST
-519 TIADGTIINIE
+519 SAEGTIINIE
-530 GGKIIARNEKGEPN
+530 GGKIIARDENDEPST
-544 KATSNAT
+544 ATYNAT
-551 DTGIINVSETTEVVG
+551 VTGVINVSETTEVVG
-566 SAWVQVA
+566 TLALEQVA

-607 NIELTQSVN
+607 NIELTEGVN
-616 VRNGA
+616 VPKGA

-639 KSYGLINNCGNLTV
+639 KSYGLITNYGNLTV

-733 LNGVEATNELTVNAG
+733 LNGIEATNELTVNAG
-748 AVIEGANKSIWMQ
+748 AVIEGRNKSIWMQ

-772 VVNEGAELNGD
+772 VVNEGATLKGD
-783 VYLYV
+783 VYLFV

-801 AESALVGE
+801 AESALAGE
-809 STVVTG
+809 STVITG

-820 YIVTKE
+820 YIVTME
-826 NGAYIVAEVTVAND
+826 NGAYVVAEVTVAND
-840 QAALN
+840 QTSLDEAIANGATIALAEGTYVLPTKAQGKTLKFVGTG
-845 DAVANANVDDIYLA
+845 DPANT
-859 SGNYEMPAVI
+859 VI
-869 GKDLTIY
+869 ATN
-876 GGEDVVITVNR
+876 T
-887 PNMSGSD
+887 SGSYEGCNYALD
-894 IIFDGVTIK
+894 GSTVEFQNISITTDNNTYTGYARCKATFKNCIINNSLT
-903 GSGYSTGV
+903 
-911 QHVNTVTYRNAKV
+911 
-924 VGEMCLYGEK
+924 LYDNC
-934 VTFEGCTFELNGQY
+934 TFEGCTFNVSGDQY
-948 IWAYSA
+948 NIWTWGAPVA
-954 KEVEFIN
+954 TFTN
-961 CVFNTTGK
+961 CVFNSDGK
-969 AILIYNEG
+969 AMLLYG
-977 NGANNVTVTGCT
+977 QANTHLTINDCV
-989 FNATAGAKAGAIAN
+989 FNDSGVLPDLK
-1003 QNCAAI
+1003 AAI
-1009 EIDNFQS
+1009 EIGNDYNTS
-1016 SGVGAAHKLTTAN
+1016 YNLVVN
-1029 NTFGANFSGEWR
+1029 NT
-1041 IKNYVAGG
+1041 V
-1049 AINVNGVDYTQ
+1049 VNGYEINDKGINTGTTLWANKNSMGQDKLNVV
-1060 IAVDGKLMTI
+1060 VDGV
-1070 DSNRNVT
+1070 DVY
-1077 VL
+1077 

>member
-1 MKKLLVITLAAI
+1 MKKLLVFALAAVG
-13 SMAACMNEETTMLP
+13 MVACMSEETTLLP
-27 QGDAISFDSAF
+27 QGDAISFESAF
-38 IDNATRAAVD
+38 IDNATRAAAD
-48 PSIKTATLDGFNVW
+48 PSTTTAELDGFNVW
-62 GFVKAYDGTIFNGTE
+62 GFVKEYDGTIFEGTE
-77 VKKADGVWSYQ
+77 VKKVDGAWGYQ

-108 SSNWTVNLATDEA
+108 SANWSVALATDEP
-121 AKLGLGTVSF
+121 AKRGLGTVSF
-131 TNVNGTEDLLYAK
+131 ENVDGTEDLLYAK
-144 EMMVSKGLNEDN
+144 EMKVAKSLNEDN

-177 FPTETASI
+177 FPTKTASI
-185 KVTNVKMVVPA
+185 KVTDVKMVVPHEA
-196 AATINLAQADYAEA
+196 KIDLAQTDYAKA
-210 WELGN
+210 WTAHTG
-215 DTTTL
+215 TTTL
-220 EFGDVFVDDDH
+220 AFGN
-231 LVEKLAYTQRA
+231 VEKLAYTERA
-242 EVANERLT
+242 EVAYERLT
-250 IPAAADQSYEVSFDV
+250 IPAAATQNYEVSFHV

-270 AQSVHTATLTS
+270 AQSVYTKTLTS

-308 SIVFEVVGVD
+308 SIVFDVEEVKDWVS
-318 EWEDAG
+318 AG
-324 EQDVYVGQTAAV
+324 DKEVYVGQTAAV
-336 ATADQLKDAIA
+336 ATAAELAAAIA
-347 NPDVTAVVLTENI
+347 DPEVTAVVLTEDI

-366 ITRAEDEAVEV
+366 ITRAEDEAVVVE
-377 KKQYFTIDGN
+377 KQYFTIDGN

-436 NANGSLLIENVKFVG
+436 NANGSLVIENVTFEG

-459 FPGSANGAD
+459 FPSVANGAD
-468 VTIKNSYLAG
+468 VTIKNSSLRG

-485 GKNMA
+485 GEDMT
-490 INAFDTEFVSVDNNT
+490 INVVDSELISVDNAE
-505 AEDYAAIKLNNDGT
+505 AEDYAAVMLNNDGT
-519 TIADGTIINIE
+519 NVANRTVVNIN
-530 GGKIIARNEKGEPN
+530 GGKIIALDEKGEPST
-544 KATSNAT
+544 ATYNAT
-551 DTGIINVSETTEVVG
+551 DTGIINVSETTEVQG
-566 SAWVQVA
+566 IAWVQVA
-573 IVDYGTN
+573 IVDYGTT
-580 QFYGMSSLQ
+580 QFYGMGSLQ

-607 NIELTQSVN
+607 NIELTQGVN
-616 VRNGA
+616 VPKGA

-639 KSYGLINNCGNLTV
+639 KSYGLITNCGNLTV

-733 LNGVEATNELTVNAG
+733 LNGIEATNELTVNAG

-772 VVNEGAELNGD
+772 VVNEGAQLKGD
-783 VYLYV
+783 VYLFV

-809 STVVTG
+809 SQVLTG

-826 NGAYIVAEVTVAND
+826 NGAYVVAEVTVAND
-840 QAALN
+840 QASLN
-845 DAVANANVDDIYLA
+845 DAIKNGEETVIVAAGEYTFPASSVKAGQTIICEEGAVFTGKSSLNINGATVVGANFKNEGGQAV
-859 SGNYEMPAVI
+859 SG
-869 GKDLTIY
+869 TIY
-876 GGEDVVITVNR
+876 GNFKDCTFEGEETLRWCYTTAGQTTVFENCVVKTTLRGIH
-887 PNMSGSD
+887 
-894 IIFDGVTIK
+894 FDGMNGDVIFRNCEINGFNAYSGAGTI
-903 GSGYSTGV
+903 
-911 QHVNTVTYRNAKV
+911 
-924 VGEMCLYGEK
+924 
-934 VTFEGCTFELNGQY
+934 TFEGCTFGNDASRYNGLN
-948 IWAYSA
+948 IYS
-954 KEVEFIN
+954 
-961 CVFNTTGK
+961 TTN
-969 AILIYNEG
+969 LVN
-977 NGANNVTVTGCT
+977 CT
-989 FNATAGAKAGAIAN
+989 FNFKSGKTNFIDMEGTGKTLTITNCTATL
-1003 QNCAAI
+1003 
-1009 EIDNFQS
+1009 D
-1016 SGVGAAHKLTTAN
+1016 GAAANVADFIGGSKLAD
-1029 NTFGANFSGEWR
+1029 NTVVIE
-1041 IKNYVAGG
+1041 
-1049 AINVNGVDYTQ
+1049 
-1060 IAVDGKLMTI
+1060 
-1070 DSNRNVT
+1070 
-1077 VL
+1077 

>member
-1 MKKLLVITLAAI
+1 MKKLLVIALAAI

-62 GFVKAYDGTIFNGTE
+62 GFVNEYDGTIFNGTE

-102 ALAPMN
+102 ALAPMK
-108 SSNWTVNLATDEA
+108 SDDTNWTVNLATDEA

-144 EMMVSKGLNEDN
+144 EMKVAKGLNEDN

-185 KVTNVKMVVPA
+185 KVTNVKMVVPHE
-196 AATINLAQADYAEA
+196 ATINLAQADYTKA
-210 WELGN
+210 WTLGN
-215 DTTTL
+215 GTTTL
-220 EFGDVFVDDDH
+220 SFGDVFVDDDH
-231 LVEKLAYTQRA
+231 EVDKLACNQRA
-242 EVANERLT
+242 EVAYERLT
-250 IPAAADQSYEVSFDV
+250 IPAADTQEYDITFTV

-270 AQSVHTATLTS
+270 AQSVYTVDMS
-281 TVSGYELEMGKA
+281 SKVSGYELAMGNA

-300 NAESLDLE
+300 NAESLQLE
-308 SIVFEVVGVD
+308 NIVFDVEVVKDWVS
-318 EWEDAG
+318 AG
-324 EQDVYVGQTAAV
+324 EQDVYVGETAAV
-336 ATADQLKDAIA
+336 ATANELMTAIA

-377 KKQYFTIDGN
+377 NKQYFTIDGN

-396 NRVIDFVKSDD
+396 NRVIDFVSGD
-407 DKNVI
+407 VV
-412 KNATVKNLTINIT
+412 KNATIKNLTINIA

-436 NANGSLLIENVKFVG
+436 NANGTLVVENVRFEG

-459 FPGSANGAD
+459 FPSSSNGAD
-468 VTIKNSYLAG
+468 VTIKNSYLRG

-485 GKNMA
+485 GKDMT
-490 INAFDTEFVSVDNNT
+490 INVVDSELISVDN
-505 AEDYAAIKLNNDGT
+505 AEVEGYSAVKLNNNGST
-519 TIADGTIINIE
+519 SAEGTIINIE
-530 GGKIIARNEKGEPN
+530 GGKIIARDENDEPST
-544 KATSNAT
+544 ATYNAT
-551 DTGIINVSETTEVVG
+551 VTGVINVSETTEVVG
-566 SAWVQVA
+566 TLALEQVA

-580 QFYGMSSLQ
+580 QFYGLSSLQ

-607 NIELTQSVN
+607 NIELTQGVN
-616 VRNGA
+616 VPKGA

-629 KTITGYDASD
+629 KIITGYDASD
-639 KSYGLINNCGNLTV
+639 KSYGLITNYGNLTV
-653 KNGTLTLKAEKNRE
+653 KNGTLTLTAEKNRE

-720 AVVKSTYRAIRQF
+720 AVVKSTYRAVRQF
-733 LNGVEATNELTVNAG
+733 LNGIEATNELTVNAG

-772 VVNEGAELNGD
+772 VVNEGAELKGD

-826 NGAYIVAEVTVAND
+826 NGAYVVAEVTVAND
-840 QAALN
+840 QASLEAAIKNGEETVVVAAGEYTFPNSSIKAGQTIICEEGAVFTGKSSLN
-845 DAVANANVDDIYLA
+845 INGATVVGATFKNEGGQAV
-859 SGNYEMPAVI
+859 SG
-869 GKDLTIY
+869 TIY
-876 GGEDVVITVNR
+876 GNFKDCTFEGYETLRWCYTTAGQTTVFENCVVKTTFRGVH
-887 PNMSGSD
+887 
-894 IIFDGVTIK
+894 FDGMDGDVIFRNCEINGFNAYSGAGTI
-903 GSGYSTGV
+903 
-911 QHVNTVTYRNAKV
+911 
-924 VGEMCLYGEK
+924 
-934 VTFEGCTFELNGQY
+934 TFEGCTFGNDASNYNGLN
-948 IWAYSA
+948 IYS
-954 KEVEFIN
+954 
-961 CVFNTTGK
+961 NTN
-969 AILIYNEG
+969 LVN
-977 NGANNVTVTGCT
+977 CT
-989 FNATAGAKAGAIAN
+989 FNYKSGKTNFIDMEGTGKTLTITNCTATL
-1003 QNCAAI
+1003 
-1009 EIDNFQS
+1009 D
-1016 SGVGAAHKLTTAN
+1016 GAAANVADFVGGSKLAE
-1029 NTFGANFSGEWR
+1029 NTVV
-1041 IKNYVAGG
+1041 IK
-1049 AINVNGVDYTQ
+1049 
-1060 IAVDGKLMTI
+1060 
-1070 DSNRNVT
+1070 
-1077 VL
+1077 